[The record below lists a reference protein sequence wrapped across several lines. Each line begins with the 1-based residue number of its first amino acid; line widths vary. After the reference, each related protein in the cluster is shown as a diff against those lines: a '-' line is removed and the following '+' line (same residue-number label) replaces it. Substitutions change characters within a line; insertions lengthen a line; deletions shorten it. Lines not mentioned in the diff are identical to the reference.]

1 MDRYLCDLLV
11 TMDGPAGR
19 VPAPIA
25 DGAVDVGD
33 DGRIVWCGTAAD
45 APALDDDA
53 RSPGN
58 DARSPHT
65 DARSP
70 HTNAPEPG
78 SDARSPHTDARS
90 PHTNAPEP
98 GSDARSPHTDAR
110 SPHTDA
116 PEPGSDARS
125 PHTDARSPHTD
136 APGPGG
142 SGDSTVHRIDGILMP
157 SLINAHCHTPMV
169 LLRGAGEGLPVDRW
183 LKEVMWPREARLTSD
198 DVRAGMRLGAAELL
212 ANGITASVEMY
223 FSGQALAEGATDAGL
238 RCLVTPGVIEDPAFG
253 GGVPWPDQLG
263 EMVALRDRWPG
274 SDLIEVGFGA
284 HAAYSVS
291 RECLSAIAGYAAD
304 TGMPVHIHLAEQQ
317 WEDAAVR
324 ERSGGLPAP
333 EYLESLG
340 LLDGEVIAAHGVWL
354 TPGDI
359 EVLARN
365 DTAVVHCPCSNAKHA
380 SGVAPLDDLRAAGL
394 RLAIG
399 TDGPA
404 SHHRLDLFEE
414 MRTAIR
420 TARVRS
426 GDAESLPPA
435 EALRM
440 TTAGAAEVLGRGAD
454 LGRLAPGCW
463 ADMVALRADTPALH
477 PVIEGE
483 DDPLSR
489 IVWSGSPGAVSAV
502 WVAGRKV
509 VQDGRVLT
517 LDVTEAVAEAQTR
530 ARRLAR

>member
-1 MDRYLCDLLV
+1 M
-11 TMDGPAGR
+11 
-19 VPAPIA
+19 
-25 DGAVDVGD
+25 
-33 DGRIVWCGTAAD
+33 
-45 APALDDDA
+45 
-53 RSPGN
+53 
-58 DARSPHT
+58 
-65 DARSP
+65 
-70 HTNAPEPG
+70 
-78 SDARSPHTDARS
+78 
-90 PHTNAPEP
+90 
-98 GSDARSPHTDAR
+98 
-110 SPHTDA
+110 
-116 PEPGSDARS
+116 
-125 PHTDARSPHTD
+125 
-136 APGPGG
+136 
-142 SGDSTVHRIDGILMP
+142 HRIDGILMP

-183 LKEVMWPREARLTSD
+183 LHEVMWPRESKLTSD

-238 RCLVTPGVIEDPAFG
+238 RCLVTPGVIEDPAFTG
-253 GGVPWPDQLG
+253 AGPWPDQLD
-263 EMVALRDRWPG
+263 EMVALRDRWAA
-274 SDLIEVGFGA
+274 SDLIDVGFGA

-291 RECLSAIAGYAAD
+291 QECLTAIASYAAD

-317 WEDAAVR
+317 WEDDAVR
-324 ERSGGLPAP
+324 KRSGGLPAP
-333 EYLESLG
+333 AYLESLG

-354 TPGDI
+354 TPEDLS
-359 EVLARN
+359 VLARN

-380 SGVAPLDDLRAAGL
+380 SGVAPVMEMQAAGL

-420 TARVRS
+420 TARIRS
-426 GDAESLPPA
+426 GNAQTFGPA

-454 LGRLAPGCW
+454 LGRVAPGCW
-463 ADMVALRADTPALH
+463 ADMVSLSAAEPALH
-477 PVIEGE
+477 PVIEEE

-489 IVWSGSPGAVSAV
+489 IVWSGSPGAVSGV

-509 VQDGRVLT
+509 VEDGRVLT
-517 LDVTEAVAEAQTR
+517 LEIADAVAEAETR

>member
-11 TMDGPAGR
+11 TMDGPVGR

-33 DGRIVWCGTAAD
+33 DGRIVWCGPAAD
-45 APALDDDA
+45 APALDGDA

-58 DARSPHT
+58 DAPAPGG
-65 DARSP
+65 DALGP
-70 HTNAPEPG
+70 N
-78 SDARSPHTDARS
+78 
-90 PHTNAPEP
+90 
-98 GSDARSPHTDAR
+98 
-110 SPHTDA
+110 TDA
-116 PEPGSDARS
+116 PR
-125 PHTDARSPHTD
+125 
-136 APGPGG
+136 PGG
-142 SGDSTVHRIDGILMP
+142 SGVTVHRIDGILMP
-157 SLINAHCHTPMV
+157 GMVNAHCHTPMV

-183 LKEVMWPREARLTSD
+183 LHEVMWPRESKLTGD

-212 ANGITASVEMY
+212 TNGITASMEMY
-223 FSGQALAEGATDAGL
+223 FHGQALAEGATDAGL
-238 RCLVTPGVIEDPAFG
+238 RCLVTPGVIEDPDFSGAG
-253 GGVPWPDQLG
+253 PWPDQLD
-263 EMVALRDRWPG
+263 EMVALRDRWAG
-274 SDLIEVGFGA
+274 NDLIGAGFAA

-291 RECLSAIAGYAAD
+291 TECLSAIASYAAD

-324 ERSGGLPAP
+324 ERSGGLGAP

-340 LLDGEVIAAHGVWL
+340 LLDGDVIAAHGVWL
-354 TPGDI
+354 TADDI

-365 DTAVVHCPCSNAKHA
+365 DTAMVHCPCSNAKHA
-380 SGVAPLDDLRAAGL
+380 SGAAPVEEMRAAGL
-394 RLAIG
+394 RVAIG

-420 TARVRS
+420 TARIRS
-426 GDAESLPPA
+426 GDAQTLPGA
-435 EALRM
+435 ETLRM
-440 TTAGAAEVLGRGAD
+440 TTAGAAEVLGWGAE

-463 ADMVALRADTPALH
+463 ADMVSLSAAEPALN
-477 PVIEGE
+477 PVITGE

-489 IVWSGSPGAVSAV
+489 IVWSGSPGAISAV

-509 VQDGRVLT
+509 VEDGRVLT
-517 LDVTEAVAEAQTR
+517 VDMAEAVAEAEAR
-530 ARRLAR
+530 ARRLAQ